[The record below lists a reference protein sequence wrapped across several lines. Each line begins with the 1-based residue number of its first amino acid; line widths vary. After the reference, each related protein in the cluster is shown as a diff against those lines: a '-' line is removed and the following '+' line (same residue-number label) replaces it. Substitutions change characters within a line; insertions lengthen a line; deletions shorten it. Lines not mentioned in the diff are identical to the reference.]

1 MTMLW
6 ITVDRVQKTPI
17 IRQVY
22 DRIRLSIRRGNLR
35 AGEQLPS
42 TRQLARDLHV
52 SRIVIV
58 EVYDQLL
65 AEGYIESRQGYGRHL
80 LWLDQ

>member
-6 ITVDRVQKTPI
+6 ITVDRAQKKSI
-17 IRQVY
+17 IKQVY
-22 DRIRLSIRRGNLR
+22 DQVRLSIVRGVLR

-42 TRQLARDLHV
+42 TRELARDLHV

-65 AEGYIESRQGYGRHL
+65 AEG
-80 LWLDQ
+80 